1 MNKLCSKRE
10 TDEKEKENSLPPAES
25 VALQTVI
32 HRGVECDGCRMF
44 PIQGNRY
51 KCYTCPDYDLCEICE
66 EAGKHP
72 IEHPMLKIRLPV
84 SNRQYRCSRKS
95 GLPRA
100 QFVEDRTLRDGISCY
115 PGITVVKTWA
125 LKNHGEFR
133 WPQGVQLLFL
143 SGDLAPESVKEVP
156 RAEPGATVEVSATI
170 VLPMVAKQYT
180 GYYRLATEDG
190 KKFGPR
196 FWVDVIVV
204 SGVVDKQETEA
215 KKAPVPVPEK
225 KVVES
230 TQPVPDQKPVGK
242 PTESL
247 PAKPVDL
254 PQDSSP
260 SSSVP
265 SDIPQLEDVH
275 TTKKPSLV
283 EDPKSTEVKV
293 EAKQEQKRK
302 EEVPKKPV
310 QSPYA
315 AQLEI
320 LHGMGFKD
328 AELNAYLL
336 GNNEGNVQRVVEWI
350 ISHGVH

>member
-1 MNKLCSKRE
+1 MC
-10 TDEKEKENSLPPAES
+10 
-25 VALQTVI
+25 
-32 HRGVECDGCRMF
+32 

-51 KCYTCPDYDLCEICE
+51 KCYLCPDYDLCEICE

-72 IEHPMLKIRLPV
+72 IDHPMLKIRSPIT
-84 SNRQYRCSRKS
+84 NRQYQRCARKS

-115 PGITVVKTWA
+115 PGVTVVKKWV
-125 LKNHGEFR
+125 LKNNGEFR

-143 SGDLAPESVKEVP
+143 SGDLAPESVGEVP
-156 RAEPGATVEVSATI
+156 RAEAGATVEVSATI
-170 VLPMVAKQYT
+170 KLPVAPKQYT

-196 FWVDVIVV
+196 FWVDIIVV
-204 SGVVDKQETEA
+204 SVVESA
-215 KKAPVPVPEK
+215 PGKKAPVPEKKATESVPAPEPIPEKIELPTTVIEPIPEK
-225 KVVES
+225 KVES
-230 TQPVPDQKPVGK
+230 VIEKPVV
-242 PTESL
+242 TE
-247 PAKPVDL
+247 KPVDL

-260 SSSVP
+260 SP
-265 SDIPQLEDVH
+265 ATSDIPQLEDVQH
-275 TTKKPSLV
+275 TDVKKAASV
-283 EDPKSTEVKV
+283 EKPKTETVV
-293 EAKQEQKRK
+293 EAKQETKKK
-302 EEVPKKPV
+302 EESTKKVAV

-320 LHGMGFKD
+320 LMGMGFKD

-336 GNNEGNVQRVVEWI
+336 NNNEGNVQRVVEWI